1 MKKELETR
9 LKKLEK
15 RYGPKVEPEKVTSV
29 TWMSAENQRRGLR
42 PGVYRIA
49 PDDTSSPAPPG
60 TGTSKNR
67 RVLLAYRRG

>member
-15 RYGPKVEPEKVTSV
+15 RYGPKPDPERVTRVS
-29 TWMSAENQRRGLR
+29 WMSGEDQRRGLR

-49 PDDTSSPAPPG
+49 SDDSSTAPPG
-60 TGTSKNR
+60 SVTSKNR